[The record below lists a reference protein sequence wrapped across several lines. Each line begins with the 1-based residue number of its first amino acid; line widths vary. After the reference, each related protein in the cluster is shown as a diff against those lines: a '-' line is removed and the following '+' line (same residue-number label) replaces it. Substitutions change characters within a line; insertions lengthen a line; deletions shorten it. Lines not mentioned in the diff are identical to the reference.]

1 MTIDGAKMGLEVFR
15 DGEDFDDL
23 LSSAWDL
30 YGGCYLS
37 SLSGKAFP
45 WIYQQSKETQ
55 KSEDW
60 DKESV
65 LGMGHLLFFLKY

>member
-15 DGEDFDDL
+15 DREDTDDL
-23 LSSAWDL
+23 LSSTRDL
-30 YGGCYLS
+30 CGGCYLS
-37 SLSGKAFP
+37 SLPGKAFP

-60 DKESV
+60 DKKSV
-65 LGMGHLLFFLKY
+65 LGMGSLLFFLI